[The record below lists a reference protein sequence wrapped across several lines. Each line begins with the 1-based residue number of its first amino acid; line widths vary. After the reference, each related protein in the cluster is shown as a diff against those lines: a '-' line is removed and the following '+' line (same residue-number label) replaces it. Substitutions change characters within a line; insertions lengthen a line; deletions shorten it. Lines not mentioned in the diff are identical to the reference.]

1 MEEVSS
7 SGVGSVGV
15 SSGWVGSVELTGSGG
30 VGRVELTGS
39 GGELELAGNG
49 KLVGGLVSC
58 GGVGCVDKA
67 TTGVVL
73 CVEGSSLI
81 VSSMSLNLV
90 KIVFCVS
97 CICFCTVSTAFMR
110 ESRQSTV

>member
-1 MEEVSS
+1 MLAG
-7 SGVGSVGV
+7 SGVVGC
-15 SSGWVGSVELTGSGG
+15 VELTGN
-30 VGRVELTGS
+30 

-58 GGVGCVDKA
+58 GEVGCVDKP
-67 TTGVVL
+67 TTGVIL

-90 KIVFCVS
+90 KIAFCIS
-97 CICFCTVSTAFMR
+97 
-110 ESRQSTV
+110 